1 MPTVTSIDADGYHFD
16 FYDAISAYIF
26 DEKSPTSPNF
36 HGGFMKAVDI
46 IAEFKDKI
54 FFIEMKDYRDKEDQ
68 FVESEMMSE
77 EEKKQKKDALKW
89 LKNYLKYKFRDTYLY
104 RYAEAGTPKKDIHY
118 ICLLSL
124 SSGVLRTVK
133 EQLNKELPIGKKG
146 KRWNRSLAT
155 TCQVIDVD
163 GWNRTLSTYATVS
176 LL

>member
-1 MPTVTSIDADGYHFD
+1 
-16 FYDAISAYIF
+16 
-26 DEKSPTSPNF
+26 
-36 HGGFMKAVDI
+36 MKAVDI
-46 IAEFKDKI
+46 VAEFKDKI
-54 FFIEMKDYRDKEDQ
+54 FFIEMKDYRDEEDQ

-77 EEKKQKKDALKW
+77 EEKKQKKEALKW

-124 SSGVLRTVK
+124 SSGVLQTVK
-133 EQLNKELPIGKKG
+133 NQLKQELPIGKKG

-163 GWNRTLSTYATVS
+163 GWNRILSTYATVS